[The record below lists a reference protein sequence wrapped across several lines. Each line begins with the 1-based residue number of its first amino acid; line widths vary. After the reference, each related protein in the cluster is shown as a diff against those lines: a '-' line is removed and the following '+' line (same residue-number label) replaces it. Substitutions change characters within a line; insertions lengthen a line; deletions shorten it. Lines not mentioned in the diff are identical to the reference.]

1 MSTPANLLQLQRGTK
16 RFGIRALFESAQFS
30 INEGEHVG
38 VIGPNGAGKTTLFK
52 ILVGQEF
59 LDEGE
64 VIKSNKLRIG
74 YLEQEAH
81 EPVDKSAEE
90 FLSESCSKPL
100 WEIKAL
106 GKDLGLT
113 DSHFAQPFHELSGGY
128 RMRMKLLSLV
138 GKEPNLMLLDEPTN
152 FLDLESVLALEKFL
166 QNYEGAFLLISHDRE
181 FLRRTTDHTLE
192 VELGEITK
200 FPGHIDDYFEQ
211 KAQLREILEAQAAH
225 QDAKRKKVED
235 FVARFG
241 AKATK
246 AKQAQSRLKQLDKME
261 KVEIKDLPIRA
272 RIRIPPPHHTGKE
285 SLRLENAVLGYE
297 GVPILKDVTIR
308 LERGV
313 HLGVVGYNGAG
324 KSTLLKTLG
333 GRLPLISGKRE
344 LGYQVSLSYFAQH
357 VAEDLDPADT
367 VRRALESKAH
377 PDVTSQEILSLAGS
391 LLFSGDAVDKPIR
404 VLSGGEKSRVA
415 LGQILLKR
423 SPLLLLDEPTNHLDF
438 DTVEAM
444 TEALRD
450 YPGTVV
456 VVSHDRSFIGRI
468 ATKILEI
475 RDGRADIYPGTYD
488 DYLWSLEKG
497 ALKELRLN
505 PPSATLNL
513 APDTKSQATTDSTNS
528 SNISAKAG
536 KDLSKRYVAESKE
549 LQRKIAKHE
558 AQLEKLLGEQ
568 SRLNNLLSTLDASD
582 NAKAVLLQET
592 STALANAFDSISR
605 VENELLEMM
614 ESLTIAE
621 EYLSRNQ

>member
-1 MSTPANLLQLQRGTK
+1 MSSQANLLQLQSGTK
-16 RFGIRALFESAQFS
+16 RFGTRALFESARFS

-64 VIKSNKLRIG
+64 VVKSHRLRIG

-81 EPVDKSAEE
+81 EPFDKSAEE
-90 FLSESCSKPL
+90 FLSESCTKPL
-100 WEIKAL
+100 WELKAL

-113 DSHFAQPFHELSGGY
+113 DAHFAKPFHELSGGY

-166 QNYEGAFLLISHDRE
+166 QSYEGAFLLISHDRE

-225 QDAKRKKVED
+225 QEAKRKKVED

-261 KVEIKDLPIRA
+261 KVEIKDLPVRA
-272 RIRIPPPHHTGKE
+272 KIKIPPPQHTGKE
-285 SLRLENAVLGYE
+285 SLRMEAATLGYE
-297 GVPILKDVTIR
+297 GVPILRDVSIR

-324 KSTLLKTLG
+324 KSTLLKSLG
-333 GRLPLISGKRE
+333 GRIPLISGKRE

-357 VAEDLDPADT
+357 VAEDLSPNLT
-367 VRRALESKAH
+367 VRQALEEKAH

-438 DTVEAM
+438 DTVEAL

-475 RDGRADIYPGTYD
+475 RDGHATIYPGTYD

-497 ALKELRLN
+497 ALKEIR
-505 PPSATLNL
+505 SAN
-513 APDTKSQATTDSTNS
+513 SQDLKEPVSNS
-528 SNISAKAG
+528 PSAKAKSDATSTNDSSQKSG
-536 KDLSKRYVAESKE
+536 RDQTKRYQAESKE
-549 LQRKIAKHE
+549 LQKRIAKQE
-558 AQLEKLLGEQ
+558 VQLEKLINEQ
-568 SRLNNLLSTLDASD
+568 ARLNQVLSQIDSADHTGSTLLSD
-582 NAKAVLLQET
+582 T
-592 STALANAFDSISR
+592 SHALALNFEAVAR

-614 ESLTIAE
+614 EGLATAE
-621 EYLSRNQ
+621 KYLAGD

>member
-1 MSTPANLLQLQRGTK
+1 MATPANLLQLQRGTK

-64 VIKSNKLRIG
+64 VIKSNRLRIG

-81 EPVDKSAEE
+81 EPIDKSAEE
-90 FLSESCSKPL
+90 FLAESCSKPL

-211 KAQLREILEAQAAH
+211 KSQLREILEAQAAH

-367 VRRALESKAH
+367 VRRALEAKAH

-497 ALKELRLN
+497 ALKELRSNLE
-505 PPSATLNL
+505 PTTPSLPTESKPQSATASSPNGS
-513 APDTKSQATTDSTNS
+513 TKP
-528 SNISAKAG
+528 G

-558 AQLEKLLGEQ
+558 AHLEKLLGEQ
-568 SRLNNLLSTLDASD
+568 NRLNSLLSTIDASD
-582 NAKAVLLQET
+582 SGKSALLQET
-592 STALANAFDSISR
+592 STALANIYDSISKI
-605 VENELLEMM
+605 ENELLEMM

-621 EYLSRNQ
+621 DYLSRNQ